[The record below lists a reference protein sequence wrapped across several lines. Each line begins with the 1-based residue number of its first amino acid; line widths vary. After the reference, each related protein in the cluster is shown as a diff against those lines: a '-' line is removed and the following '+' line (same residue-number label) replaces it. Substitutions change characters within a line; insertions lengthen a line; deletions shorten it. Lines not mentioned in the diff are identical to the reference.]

1 MPLTPRDKRALII
14 LGVIAGVAV
23 AVFLALNLFGGGDE
37 GEQALPTPSATPTV
51 APSPTVS
58 TSPTPRQTPPPVA
71 GGRDPFSIP
80 PELAGTP
87 GGGASP
93 TDTTTTTPPT
103 TTSPTTQP
111 TSPGGGSS
119 ATVDGHTVVL
129 LDIFTTNGEQ
139 KAQVEVD
146 GTVYT
151 VDEGESFDD
160 GFRVTSISSDC
171 AVFVSGE
178 GENFTLCVNPQK

>member
-23 AVFLALNLFGGGDE
+23 AVFLVLNLFGGGDE
-37 GEQALPTPSATPTV
+37 EEQALPTPSVAPTV

-58 TSPTPRQTPPPVA
+58 VSPTPRQTPPPVA

-80 PELAGTP
+80 PELAPTP
-87 GGGASP
+87 GGGESP
-93 TDTTTTTPPT
+93 TGTTTPPT
-103 TTSPTTQP
+103 TTSPTTSPP

-129 LDIFTTNGEQ
+129 LDIFTRNGVQ

-151 VDEGESFDD
+151 VDVGESFDD
-160 GFRVTSISSDC
+160 GFRLTSISGDC
-171 AVFVSGE
+171 ADFVSGD
-178 GENFTLCVNPQK
+178 GEDFTLCVSPQK